1 MEKEKPSETRL
12 DKLVKYG
19 QIFALFVSPIA
30 VAFVGL
36 KAQSAVAE
44 TSAKKD
50 LVQMAVQVLK
60 EPRRSDDGAIRKWAS
75 EVINKNSDV
84 PLPSEAANQ
93 LSSSLVG
100 MLNSNPLLQ
109 MALLKRPPC
118 PAVDLK
124 TIPAEQ
130 VQAVKGLQD
139 LCNRNGAD
147 LVWLQTFAGMLARSS
162 ETSPSSPK

>member
-1 MEKEKPSETRL
+1 MEKEKLSENLL
-12 DKLVKYG
+12 DKLVKFG
-19 QIFALFVSPIA
+19 QVFALFVSPIA

-44 TSAKKD
+44 TGAKKD
-50 LVQMAVQVLK
+50 LVQVAVQVLK
-60 EPRRSDDGAIRKWAS
+60 EPRRPDDGAIRKWAS

-100 MLNSNPLLQ
+100 MLSSNPLLQ

-118 PAVDLK
+118 PVVDLEA
-124 TIPAEQ
+124 IPAGQ
-130 VQAVKGLQD
+130 LQAVKGLQE
-139 LCNRNGAD
+139 LCGRNGAD
-147 LVWLQTFAGMLARSS
+147 LVWLQTFAGMLLRSS
-162 ETSPSSPK
+162 ESAASSPK